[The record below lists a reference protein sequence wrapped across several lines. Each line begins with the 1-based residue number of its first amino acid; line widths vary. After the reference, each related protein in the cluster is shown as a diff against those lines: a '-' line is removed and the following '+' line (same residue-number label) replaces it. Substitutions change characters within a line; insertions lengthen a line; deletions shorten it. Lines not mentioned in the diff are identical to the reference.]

1 MSIPEKE
8 QLLPNFLIQ
17 NSLQKPHEIAL
28 TTASEQLTFAGLQEC
43 VLRLAGQ
50 LAAQGVRPGS
60 RVALL
65 IGNRREFA
73 EIAQA
78 VLQLQAVLVPLNL
91 RLTPAELNWQLNDV
105 EAQILVS
112 EAKQAEKA
120 QVACPANIPLWL
132 IEDLEQTTGIAFEP
146 PEVLN
151 PTNLYTIVYSSG
163 TTGNPKGVLH
173 TLLNHYANAQAS
185 RQNLPISETDCW
197 LVVLPLFHVGGLAIL
212 MRGLFYGM
220 RVMLQEN
227 FEPGAVNQALDSDGV
242 TIISVVANMLTRLL
256 DERNNRP
263 YPASFRC
270 MLVGGGPVP
279 QPLLERCV
287 QAGVPVMQTYGM
299 TETTS
304 QAATLAPED
313 ALRKL
318 GSAGKPLAGVELRIE
333 QAGQPTIAGQVG
345 EIALRGAIVTPGYAN
360 RPEATAQAWRGGWFH
375 SGDLGYLDEE
385 GFLYI
390 VDRRDDLIISGGE
403 NIYPAEIEAALL
415 AHPAIEE
422 AGVTGI
428 PHEKWGQVP
437 LAFVKLRAGYTL
449 EENELLEYCRMRLAR
464 YKIPQQIIFSS
475 KSLPR
480 NAAGKLLRRLLHQQT
495 QQP

>member
-1 MSIPEKE
+1 MNRFENQS
-8 QLLPNFLIQ
+8 LLPNFLIQ
-17 NSLQKPHEIAL
+17 NGLQKPHKIAL
-28 TTASEQLTFAGLQEC
+28 TTATEQLTFGQFQEQ
-43 VLRLAGQ
+43 VVRLAGQ
-50 LAAQGVRPGS
+50 LAAQGVSVGS

-65 IGNRREFA
+65 MGNRREFA

-78 VLQLQAVLVPLNL
+78 VMQLQAVLVPLNL

-112 EAKQAEKA
+112 DTKQAEKA
-120 QVACPANIPLWL
+120 QSACPANIALWL
-132 IEDLEQTTGIAFEP
+132 IEELEQTAGIGFEP
-146 PEVLN
+146 PESLN
-151 PTNLYTIVYSSG
+151 PANLYTIVYSSG
-163 TTGNPKGVLH
+163 TTGNPKGVQH

-185 RQNLPISETDCW
+185 RQNLPIGETDCW
-197 LVVLPLFHVGGLAIL
+197 LAVLPLFHVGGLAIL

-220 RVMLQEN
+220 RVLLQES
-227 FEPGAVNQALDSDGV
+227 FEPGAVNRALDSAGV
-242 TIISVVANMLTRLL
+242 TIISVVANMLSRLL
-256 DERNNRP
+256 DERNNRA

-279 QPLLERCV
+279 QVLLERCV

-333 QAGQPTIAGQVG
+333 QDGMPIPAGQVG
-345 EIALRGAIVTPGYAN
+345 EIALRGAIVTLGYAN

-385 GFLYI
+385 DFLYI

-415 AHPAIEE
+415 AHPAVEE
-422 AGVTGI
+422 ACVTGVL
-428 PHEKWGQVP
+428 HEKWGQVP
-437 LAFVKLRAGYTL
+437 VAFVKLRAGYTL
-449 EENELLEYCRMRLAR
+449 EEAALLEYCRERLAR
-464 YKIPQQIIFSS
+464 YKIPQRIIFSAEN
-475 KSLPR
+475 LPR
-480 NAAGKLLRRLLHQQT
+480 NAAGKLLRRVLRQQI
-495 QQP
+495 Q